1 LLLKRLTLAIGLT
14 ACLNLPAQAATDEL
28 PSLGDSASGFISLQ
42 QEYDLGRIWLRQ
54 LRAQAKTLNDPMLTL
69 FLENQ
74 IYRLLPYSG
83 LSQPDLEFVVIDQA
97 NLNAFA
103 VPGGIIGI
111 NYGLL
116 LYARDEDEVSA
127 VLAHE
132 LAHLSQRHYARR
144 VEQAQRQEP
153 VAIAALL
160 ASILLIATNNTEAG
174 FAGLMAGQAATIQN
188 QLAFSREWEQ
198 EADRLGMKTLIAA
211 GLDPH
216 AMPSMFEQMLYANR
230 FSSRPPEFL
239 LTHPVTESRVADAA
253 GRAEKFPHKPRLTS
267 LEFLILK
274 QGAFRR
280 YQLNGSNTEEYF
292 LGIRTR
298 NPRGSGDYAAASYNL
313 ARLAIENKDWKAAS
327 DYAKEIISPWN
338 QHAAVSALQADIYA
352 GQKQMDKAIETIDE
366 ALPYSPDNLVLL
378 TTKARILDQAG
389 QPEKAVDILKA
400 MTEKRS
406 STPWLW
412 QQLSETAAD
421 ANMKLLAYRANG
433 ESLFYS
439 GQQARALRQMQLA
452 LDEAKKEGDFQ
463 REALIGQ
470 RLKAMAATPVS
481 LSD

>member
-1 LLLKRLTLAIGLT
+1 LFFARLLLLAGLT
-14 ACLNLPAQAATDEL
+14 TATLPVTANTEDL
-28 PSLGDSASGFISLQ
+28 PSLGDSTSGYVSLQ
-42 QEYDLGRIWLRQ
+42 QEYNLGRIWLRQ
-54 LRAQAKTLNDPMLTL
+54 LRAQARTLSDPMLTT

-74 IYRLLPYSG
+74 IYRLVPFSG
-83 LSQPDLEFVVIDQA
+83 LSHPDLEFVVIDQP

-153 VAIAALL
+153 VAIATLL
-160 ASILLIATNNTEAG
+160 ASILLIATNNADAG
-174 FAGLMAGQAATIQN
+174 FAGLMAGQAATIHN

-253 GRAEKFPHKPRLTS
+253 GRAEQYPRKPRLTS

-274 QGAFRR
+274 QGAMRR
-280 YQLNGSNTEEYF
+280 YQLDDSNTEDYF
-292 LGIRTR
+292 HGIRQR

-313 ARLAIENKDWKAAS
+313 AQFASEQQDWQQAQKYL
-327 DYAKEIISPWN
+327 DDIVSPWN
-338 QHAAVSALQADIYA
+338 QHAAVSALQASVLS
-352 GQKQMDKAIETIDE
+352 GQNKTEQALAVLNE
-366 ALPYSPDNLVLL
+366 ALPYAPDSLVLL
-378 TTKARILDQAG
+378 TSKASILDQHGDAK
-389 QPEKAVDILKA
+389 QAVDILKDL
-400 MTEKRS
+400 TTGRS

-412 QQLSETAAD
+412 QRLALAAEH
-421 ANMKLLAYRANG
+421 AGMMLQAYRANG
-433 ESLFYS
+433 EYLFYS
-439 GQQARALRQMQLA
+439 GQQARALRQMELA
-452 LDEAKKEGDFQ
+452 LKEAKKTGDFQ
-463 REALIGQ
+463 QQALIDQ
-470 RLKAMAATPVS
+470 RLRVMAAS
-481 LSD
+481 QSQLN